1 MVGNGVGE
9 GGVVLRSLGQ
19 RGTVSEERRLE
30 LANTLVILI
39 GAQCATFEDLF
50 GEGCAMFCFTVPCV
64 YEMAN
69 GVCKLSVCARVP
81 EVCQGVYCQVC
92 HGGVCLVSYFA
103 T

>member
-1 MVGNGVGE
+1 MRNGCLCEGVFYVLVPNPLMVGNGVGE

-64 YEMAN
+64 
-69 GVCKLSVCARVP
+69 
-81 EVCQGVYCQVC
+81 
-92 HGGVCLVSYFA
+92 
-103 T
+103 